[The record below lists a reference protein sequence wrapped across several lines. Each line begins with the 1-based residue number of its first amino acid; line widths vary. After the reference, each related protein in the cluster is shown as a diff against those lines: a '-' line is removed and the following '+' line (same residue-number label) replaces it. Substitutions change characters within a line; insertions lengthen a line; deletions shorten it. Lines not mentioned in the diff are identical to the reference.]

1 MAGTPC
7 FFQTFRDLLAGG
19 CCRIAFPFVKGS
31 VFGQA
36 LFTMVDSSTRV
47 RESLHWGRM
56 RLETICLG
64 KI

>member
-7 FFQTFRDLLAGG
+7 FLFLTFRSVVTGDVCSAW
-19 CCRIAFPFVKGS
+19 PFDKGS
-31 VFGQA
+31 AFGRA

-47 RESLHWGRM
+47 RESLRRGRM
-56 RLETICLG
+56 CLETICLG

>member
-1 MAGTPC
+1 MAGTP
-7 FFQTFRDLLAGG
+7 FFQTPRDFLAGV
-19 CCRIAFPFVKGS
+19 CCRIALPFDKGS
-31 VFGQA
+31 AFGRA